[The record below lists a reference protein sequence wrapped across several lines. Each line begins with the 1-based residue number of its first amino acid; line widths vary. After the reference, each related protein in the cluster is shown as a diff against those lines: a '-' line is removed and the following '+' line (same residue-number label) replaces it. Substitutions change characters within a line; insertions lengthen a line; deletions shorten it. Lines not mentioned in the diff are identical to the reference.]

1 MLATDHKA
9 AGARLC
15 RALALTWA
23 PCPAYAFDSPL
34 RSTAWA
40 LMSDLARVAAVIG
53 CALIPAIVLGLHA
66 AGGAGAAEVGVVTLP

>member
-1 MLATDHKA
+1 MLDF
-9 AGARLC
+9 L
-15 RALALTWA
+15 
-23 PCPAYAFDSPL
+23 L

-40 LMSDLARVAAVIG
+40 QLDSLARVAAVIG